1 MKPDTPPIT
10 NTTTKPAKNRKAVVK
25 TGRPVQIVASQANT
39 ATALG
44 MAMMIDAAL
53 KNDSAR
59 GGRPVANMWCS
70 QTPKP
75 STIVAPCQRHGGVAD
90 QRPAAEDRQRLGD
103 DAHGR
108 QHDRVDPGM
117 AEHPEQVLPQQRL
130 AAAGG
135 VEEMRA
141 ELPVHPQHEEGQA
154 HARAPRAGCRPR
166 PSACPRS

>member
-1 MKPDTPPIT
+1 M
-10 NTTTKPAKNRKAVVK
+10 N
-25 TGRPVQIVASQANT
+25 TGRPVQIVAIQANT

-44 MAMMIDAAL
+44 MAMTMLAAL
-53 KNDSAR
+53 KNDSDS
-59 GGRPVANMWCS
+59 GGRPVANMWCT

-75 STIVAPCQRHGGVAD
+75 STMVATVASATSGVAD
-90 QRPAAEDRQRLGD
+90 QRPAAEGRQRIRD

-108 QHDRVDPGM
+108 QHDGVDPGM

-141 ELPVHPQHEEGQA
+141 ELPVQPQHEDRRG
-154 HARAPRAGCRPR
+154 
-166 PSACPRS
+166 